1 MRRRVR
7 VEIEGAVQGVGFR
20 PFVYRLA
27 TDEGLGGWVLNDGR
41 GVFLEVEG
49 DAEAVARFRA
59 RLLSGPPPRA
69 RVTGVRE
76 RELAGTG
83 ETSFEIRFSRE
94 EGAKSVLVLPEIAT
108 CGSCLAETR
117 DPANRRH
124 RYPFTNCTSCGP
136 RFTILRALPYDR
148 PNTTMAGFALCAE
161 CRAEYESPRDRR
173 FHAQP
178 NACEACGPHL
188 ALWGRTG
195 AILAN
200 RDEALVECCEALRR
214 GRIAAVKG
222 LGGFHLMCDARRGAA
237 VALLRER
244 KARYEKPLALMV
256 RDRAMA
262 RALCEVSEEAAL
274 LLESPERPIVLLASR
289 PGHGVA
295 ENVAPGNPNLGLMLP
310 ATPLHHLM
318 LDALGFPLVATSGN
332 LSDEPICTDER
343 EALARL
349 GGMADLFL
357 VHDRPIERHVDDSV
371 ARIVEGVPRLLRRSR
386 GFSPLPVRLP
396 AEVPPIL
403 AVGAHLK
410 NVVALAVGRQ
420 AFLSQHIG
428 DLETPQAL
436 AAFER
441 VLGDLAR
448 LYEVRPSA
456 VAHDLHPDYPSTKW
470 ALASGLPAIG
480 VQHHHAHLASC
491 LAENGVEGPALGVTW
506 DGTGYGTDGT
516 VWGGEFLLGDA
527 KGFTRVA
534 HLRPFRLPGGEAA
547 VREPRRSAAG
557 ILWETAREKEGER
570 ERGGTT
576 GDFLEGKKEGK
587 AAAATGGAFTAA
599 EKRVLASML
608 ERGVNSP
615 VTTSAGRLFDAV
627 ASLLGVA
634 QKCSFEGQA
643 AMQLEWLAEGTED
656 TGDGSLRFCFEEL
669 GVARRGAG
677 ISGDGATRAPDP
689 LSSEEERLLA
699 IRAGETAAGRTEV
712 ASASLSRIVLDWA
725 PVVSALLAERAAG
738 VSVARLAARFHNTLA
753 AAIVEVAGRVG
764 CPRVALS
771 GGCFQNKLLTERTA
785 SALRREGFEV
795 LLHRE
800 VPPNDG
806 GICLGQAAVA
816 AARMAA
822 GRDNLR

>member
-1 MRRRVR
+1 MRKRLR

-27 TDEGLGGWVLNDGR
+27 ADEGLGGWVLNDGR

-49 DAEAVARFRA
+49 DPAAVERFRS
-59 RLLSGPPPRA
+59 RLSAERPPRA
-69 RVTGVRE
+69 RVTSVRE
-76 RELAGTG
+76 REVPAAG
-83 ETSFEIRFSRE
+83 EASFEIRFSRG
-94 EGAKSVLVLPEIAT
+94 EGEKSVQVLPDLAT
-108 CGSCLAETR
+108 CVPCLADVRATSG
-117 DPANRRH
+117 RR
-124 RYPFTNCTSCGP
+124 RGYPFTNCTSCGP
-136 RFTILRALPYDR
+136 RFTIVRALPYDR
-148 PNTTMAGFALCAE
+148 PNTTMSGFALCAA

-178 NACEACGPHL
+178 NACGACGPHL
-188 ALWGRTG
+188 ELWSAAGEV
-195 AILAN
+195 LAA
-200 RDEALVECCEALRR
+200 RDEALRSACRAIAG

-222 LGGFHLMCDARRGAA
+222 LGGFHLICDARSPGA

-256 RDRAMA
+256 ADLDAA
-262 RALCEVSEEAAL
+262 RALCEVTSEEAL
-274 LLESPERPIVLLASR
+274 LLESPERPIVLLPSR
-289 PGHGVA
+289 PGNGIA
-295 ENVAPGNPNLGLMLP
+295 RNVAPGNPNLGLMLP

-318 LDALGFPLVATSGN
+318 LDELGFPLVATSGN

-343 EALARL
+343 EALGRL

-357 VHDRPIERHVDDSV
+357 VHDRPVERHVDDSV
-371 ARIVEGVPRLLRRSR
+371 ARVVDGVPRLLRRAR
-386 GFSPLPVRLP
+386 GWAPLPVRLP
-396 AEVPPIL
+396 FETPPLL

-420 AFLSQHIG
+420 AFLSQHVG

-448 LYEVRPSA
+448 LYEVKPAA
-456 VAHDLHPDYPSTKW
+456 VAHDLHPDYLSTRW
-470 ALASGLPAIG
+470 ALASGLPAVA

-491 LAENGVEGPALGVTW
+491 LAENGVDGPALGVTW
-506 DGTGYGTDGT
+506 DGTGFGTDGT

-527 KGFTRVA
+527 NGFERVA
-534 HLRPFRLPGGEAA
+534 HLRPFSLPGGEAA

-557 ILWETAREKEGER
+557 LLWEMA
-570 ERGGTT
+570 
-576 GDFLEGKKEGK
+576 LEGGSRREGGRGEPTGGFFEGK
-587 AAAATGGAFTAA
+587 NDDVGETAGAFTGA
-599 EKRVLASML
+599 EKRVLSTML
-608 ERGVNSP
+608 ERAVNSP

-643 AMQLEWLAEGTED
+643 AMRLEWLADPNETD
-656 TGDGSLRFCFEEL
+656 TGSLYLPLEESGALPSFDVMTGFE
-669 GVARRGAG
+669 VPAGA
-677 ISGDGATRAPDP
+677 SATRR
-689 LSSEEERLLA
+689 RL
-699 IRAGETAAGRTEV
+699 
-712 ASASLSRIVLDWA
+712 VLDWS
-725 PVVSALLAERAAG
+725 PLVSGLLAERAAD
-738 VSVARLAARFHNTLA
+738 VPIERLSARFHNALA
-753 AAIVEVAGRVG
+753 AAIAAVARRVG
-764 CPRVALS
+764 CPRVALT
-771 GGCFQNKLLTERTA
+771 GGCFQNRLLTERA
-785 SALRREGFEV
+785 AAALRREGFEV

-816 AARMAA
+816 AARLAA
-822 GRDNLR
+822 GRGNLG